1 MVLIKRSEKML
12 INDILTNPW
21 HIFNDVD
28 EETKEEFEL
37 SNILVDI
44 ACKIFNFRLDNN
56 MTQKDLANKLEI
68 TQAMV
73 SKLESGEYNPSIEF
87 LFKISKKLGWR
98 FELTFEEKY
107 TDIIIQYNMED
118 ERQILNEADVK
129 NIEKL
134 EFLEGL
140 AS

>member
-87 LFKISKKLGWR
+87 LFKISKKLGWK

-107 TDIIIQYNMED
+107 TDIIIQYNIEN
-118 ERQILNEADVK
+118 EWQTLNEADVK
-129 NIEKL
+129 NSEKL

>member
-1 MVLIKRSEKML
+1 ML

-87 LFKISKKLGWR
+87 LFKISKKLGWK

>member
-1 MVLIKRSEKML
+1 ML
-12 INDILTNPW
+12 INDILANPW
-21 HIFNDVD
+21 DIFNDID
-28 EETKEEFEL
+28 EKIKQEFEL

-44 ACKIFNFRLDNN
+44 ACKIINFRLDNN
-56 MTQKDLANKLEI
+56 MTQKDLADKLEI

-107 TDIIIQYNMED
+107 TDIIIQYNIEN
-118 ERQILNEADVK
+118 EWQTLNEADVK
-129 NIEKL
+129 NSEKL
-134 EFLEGL
+134 KFLEGL

>member
-87 LFKISKKLGWR
+87 LFKISKKLGWK